1 KTLSAFSTDAT
12 TSKKRKISEDED
24 LKEKITPITDFEDD
38 RSRSSDSKREK
49 KISRRSKHSSNNDK
63 MSIDDGN
70 GDDGLIAKEL
80 SIGYLRDRITNTGHH
95 QYQLESNK
103 EQVSALETFKNQI
116 QSCPDE
122 EWQLEEIRM
131 SNVMNTNSNIANP
144 NIIMTEK
151 CELLQNA
158 LTTTA
163 STFLDSNFNNLFGSC
178 GGGVESQLYQT
189 SSFLPP
195 KSNDRYLQ
203 LYAAGNIIT
212 GNGNDLSSESDDM
225 IIEKYMN
232 CNDFSNGSKEIETIR
247 SEFDSIIAEVM
258 KE

>member
-1 KTLSAFSTDAT
+1 MSFQSNKNKTFQKKTLSAFSTDAT

-122 EWQLEEIRM
+122 
-131 SNVMNTNSNIANP
+131 
-144 NIIMTEK
+144 
-151 CELLQNA
+151 
-158 LTTTA
+158 
-163 STFLDSNFNNLFGSC
+163 
-178 GGGVESQLYQT
+178 
-189 SSFLPP
+189 
-195 KSNDRYLQ
+195 
-203 LYAAGNIIT
+203 
-212 GNGNDLSSESDDM
+212 
-225 IIEKYMN
+225 
-232 CNDFSNGSKEIETIR
+232 KEIDYE
-247 SEFDSIIAEVM
+247 SINVEEYGLNMLKNMGWKPGMAIGRNQNVKLKDIQEPKPRPTHLGLGANILPT
-258 KE
+258 KKKT

>member
-1 KTLSAFSTDAT
+1 
-12 TSKKRKISEDED
+12 
-24 LKEKITPITDFEDD
+24 
-38 RSRSSDSKREK
+38 
-49 KISRRSKHSSNNDK
+49 
-63 MSIDDGN
+63 
-70 GDDGLIAKEL
+70 
-80 SIGYLRDRITNTGHH
+80 
-95 QYQLESNK
+95 
-103 EQVSALETFKNQI
+103 
-116 QSCPDE
+116 
-122 EWQLEEIRM
+122 
-131 SNVMNTNSNIANP
+131 
-144 NIIMTEK
+144 MTEK

-195 KSNDRYLQ
+195 KNNDRYLQ

-258 KE
+258 KESENIVYSFNDQF